1 MLLSR
6 FLVAGGLL
14 SGEGDR
20 EKDLLRSLP
29 FPDLTV
35 ALLLS
40 DSDTD
45 DQLQDGGGV
54 GVREGL
60 REGVQDLSRFL
71 ICIGYCLPY
80 LWVELLIRASL

>member
-1 MLLSR
+1 MLLSG

-20 EKDLLRSLP
+20 EKDLLWSLP
-29 FPDLTV
+29 FPVLTV

-40 DSDTD
+40 VPDTG
-45 DQLQDGGGV
+45 DQLGDGV

-60 REGVQDLSRFL
+60 REGVRDLSRFL
-71 ICIGYCLPY
+71 LCNGYCLPCS
-80 LWVELLIRASL
+80 WVELLIRASL